1 MFATRRNLQTCT
13 HFLLVTVYFTLYN
26 LVTSATQLWRPQ
38 TTDGDK
44 ALDSKKNAL
53 HAQKK

>member
-53 HAQKK
+53 HPQKK